1 MKTKSGII
9 VKANIWDHRNKVPSK
24 RVLNFYIAGVEFF
37 KYCLFCIWI
46 ADGIFYS
53 KLSNFLFFD
62 SILID

>member
-9 VKANIWDHRNKVPSK
+9 VKANICDHRNKVPSK
-24 RVLNFYIAGVEFF
+24 RVLNFHIAGVEFF
-37 KYCLFCIWI
+37 KQRLFCIRI

-53 KLSNFLFFD
+53 KLSSFLVFD